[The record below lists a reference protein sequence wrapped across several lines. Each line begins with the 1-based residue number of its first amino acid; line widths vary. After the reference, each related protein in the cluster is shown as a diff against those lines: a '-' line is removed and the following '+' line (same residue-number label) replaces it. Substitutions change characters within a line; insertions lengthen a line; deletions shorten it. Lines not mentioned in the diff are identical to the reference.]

1 MIGFLQWC
9 HDNALSQFMRSA
21 KWPYPTV
28 EIFHI
33 AGLILVFGS
42 MLVLN
47 LRIFGRIL
55 RQEPVPQVAGGLAP
69 VTWIGLTA
77 QVISGPVLF
86 MTSAMRFS
94 ESTPFRLKLLL
105 LLVALTYHFG
115 VHRRFTLDP
124 ETPAPMLRT
133 SAAVSML
140 LWISVVLAGFAI
152 ELLAG

>member
-1 MIGFLQWC
+1 MIAFLQWC

-21 KWPYPTV
+21 KWPYPMV
-28 EIFHI
+28 ETFHI
-33 AGLILVFGS
+33 AGLILIFGS

-55 RQEPVPQVAGGLAP
+55 RQQPVPQVAAGLAP
-69 VTWIGLTA
+69 LTSIGLAA
-77 QVISGPVLF
+77 QLVSGPVLF
-86 MTSAMRFS
+86 MTSAMKFF
-94 ESTPFRLKLLL
+94 ENTPFRLKLLL

-115 VHRRFTLDP
+115 VHRRFALDP
-124 ETPAPMLRT
+124 NAPAPVLRV

-140 LWISVVLAGFAI
+140 LWIGVVLAGFAI